1 MYDLELIGKVC
12 TKINEAESQREHN
25 ALDALLGPSP
35 RTTKRKFAFVRVA
48 SPKGVA
54 TLTKSLTVQLEAAAF
69 ASAVLLLSEWM
80 Q

>member
-1 MYDLELIGKVC
+1 MHWMLYW
-12 TKINEAESQREHN
+12 R
-25 ALDALLGPSP
+25 PSP

>member
-1 MYDLELIGKVC
+1 MRWMLYW
-12 TKINEAESQREHN
+12 R
-25 ALDALLGPSP
+25 PSP

-54 TLTKSLTVQLEAAAF
+54 TLTKSLTVLEAAAF

>member
-1 MYDLELIGKVC
+1 LYDLELIRKVC

-25 ALDALLGPSP
+25 ALDALLEAVAKNDEAEV
-35 RTTKRKFAFVRVA
+35 RIVRVA
-48 SPKGVA
+48 SPKGIA

-69 ASAVLLLSEWM
+69 ASAVLLLSERM